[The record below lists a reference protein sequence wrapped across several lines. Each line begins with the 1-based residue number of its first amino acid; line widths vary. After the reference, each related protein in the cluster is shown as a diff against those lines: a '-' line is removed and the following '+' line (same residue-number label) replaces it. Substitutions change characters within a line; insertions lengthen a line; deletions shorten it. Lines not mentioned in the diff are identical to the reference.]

1 MKEHAE
7 EFGLTLAALAET
19 FNRTLSKAAIR
30 VYYEALKQYSYD
42 DVNRALNILTRQS
55 NSLPTIAKIINVIE
69 GRENPDALAEQAYD
83 KFNKARREI
92 GAYQT
97 VVFDDP
103 IIHRI
108 VELHGGWPAVCAMTK
123 EEEQYTAFKRNFI
136 QEYKAFLTDR
146 DYEYPPKLPGIY
158 EINNSNIGYEK
169 YIPKPVL
176 IGDRVKIFKWLAEN
190 DRKALERQA
199 QEKQGKAIE
208 NKIYQLL
215 GYKVALEDGQER
227 KAI

>member
-7 EFGLTLAALAET
+7 EFSLRLAALAET
-19 FNRTLSKAAIR
+19 YNKTLSKVTVR

-42 DVNRALNILTRQS
+42 DVNRALNILARQS
-55 NSLPTIAKIINVIE
+55 KFMPTIAEIINVIE

-92 GAYQT
+92 GSYQT
-97 VVFDDP
+97 VIFDDP

-123 EEEQYTAFKRNFI
+123 EDEQYTAFKRNFI
-136 QEYKAFLTDR
+136 QEYKAFLTDK
-146 DYEYPPKLPGIY
+146 DYEYPPKLPGTF
-158 EINNSNIGYEK
+158 EINNSNSGHEEW
-169 YIPKPVL
+169 IPKPVL
-176 IGDRVKIFKWLAEN
+176 VGDKVKIARWLAEN
-190 DRKALERQA
+190 KRKALERKVR
-199 QEKQGKAIE
+199 EKQGKAIE
-208 NKIYQLL
+208 NEIYQLL

-227 KAI
+227 KAV